1 MLAKKWVQVVGIIGI
16 GIVAVVTIIL
26 IYKFFYPVHY
36 ITLPAKRLF

>member
-16 GIVAVVTIIL
+16 VIAAVLATIL

-36 ITLPAKRLF
+36 ITLPAKILF